1 MRKRFMTD
9 LDGDH
14 LISVSETVKNEQD
27 KSLIAVRNIPF
38 PFEFKSF

>member
-1 MRKRFMTD
+1 MIRKRFMTD

-27 KSLIAVRNIPF
+27 ESL
-38 PFEFKSF
+38 